1 LASISDPVAIPEA
14 VAAVLGI
21 TQQPGMTVANSV
33 ASALEG
39 RSRLLVFDNCEHVL
53 DAAADLIDRILAR
66 SPTAKVLATSRE
78 GLRVSDEQLW
88 PVASLD
94 GSSTAATLFVERAL
108 SVAPRA
114 ALTAGDTAVIE
125 ICRHLDGIPLA
136 IELAAS
142 RMQSMTAS
150 EIWDRLDDRFR
161 LLVGS
166 RRGLERHQTLRHAV
180 QWSFDLLG
188 DAEKLVLARC
198 SVFAGGFDLAGAC
211 AVSGSSDEFAVLDLL
226 DALVRKSL
234 LVADKWAE
242 RTRFSMLET
251 IRQFAEEQLIARGEA
266 DLARNAHAKYFAGWE
281 TELLA
286 LWNSPRQR
294 EAFAWFTVEL
304 ANLRTAFRWAADQS
318 DLDTAAAIAVYAC
331 PLGNWLEQHEPNG
344 WAEALVEPARA
355 VGHPRLAQLYV
366 HAAQC
371 ALTGRTEDA
380 VGYAEAGL
388 AAIASGR
395 YDPVPFGFEAFLGNP
410 YLMRGQPDKG
420 CSGAATRS
428 RESTA
433 RTHSPTY
440 ILSSCWHSPVHL
452 AKRWLPRTDCSPL
465 PARTTSSG
473 GASRLRRTVVT
484 DSSNHTS
491 RSSCR
496 DWRSTTATPWTPST
510 SSPWPSAIIT
520 IRAASPSSAL
530 R

>member
-94 GSSTAATLFVERAL
+94 VSSTAATLFVERAL

-166 RRGLERHQTLRHAV
+166 RRGFERHQTLRHAV

-410 YLMRGQPDKG
+410 YLMRGQPDIWVQW
-420 CSGAATRS
+420 CRDTCVRPD
-428 RESTA
+428 RRDPRRA
-433 RTHSPTY
+433 RGYGLTPA
-440 ILSSCWHSPVHL
+440 SPV
-452 AKRWLPRTDCSPL
+452 P
-465 PARTTSSG
+465 PA
-473 GASRLRRTVVT
+473 
-484 DSSNHTS
+484 
-491 RSSCR
+491 
-496 DWRSTTATPWTPST
+496 
-510 SSPWPSAIIT
+510 
-520 IRAASPSSAL
+520 
-530 R
+530 